1 MAGMNEGTLLRIE
14 NRKPSLLWK
23 SASLKG
29 NYSEPVYVDG
39 YLYGY
44 NGNFLVCV
52 DARSGEEMWK
62 SREPGDSSLIYADGH
77 LVVLTSKG
85 KLVVIEANSDRYKEV
100 DSLQVLEG
108 RSITQPAVAQ
118 NRIFVRNLR
127 EIACISGGK

>member
-1 MAGMNEGTLLRIE
+1 MNEGTLLRIE

-100 DSLQVLEG
+100 DSLQVFEG